1 MPPLRIGILGAAR
14 IAPGAVINP
23 IKENADLAEK
33 CVIAAVAA
41 RSLAKAAAFAVEHGI
56 EGTFDS
62 YEAMLADDSI
72 DAVYNPLPNSRHAE
86 LTIMALQ
93 AGKQCAIQPYRNTP
107 LTPHALPEPRSWQ
120 RQQLQLTGR
129 PPANCCL
136 LSQRPLRKA
145 LHQQRS

>member
-14 IAPGAVINP
+14 IAPGAVIEP

-33 CVIAAVAA
+33 VVIAAVAA
-41 RSLAKAAAFAVEHGI
+41 RSAAKAVAFAAEHGI
-56 EGTFDS
+56 EQTFDS

-93 AGKQCAIQPYRNTP
+93 AGKQ
-107 LTPHALPEPRSWQ
+107 
-120 RQQLQLTGR
+120 
-129 PPANCCL
+129 
-136 LSQRPLRKA
+136 
-145 LHQQRS
+145 